1 VIYLST
7 GGWSNS
13 TAFESAER
21 LVDNGMR
28 FIEFSGGKYDPHCT
42 ARLCLMAQKC
52 DIQIHNYFPPPA
64 DPFVFN
70 LASLVEDVANK
81 SMLHATR
88 AIELASIL
96 GLGLYSFHAGFL
108 LDPNVRDLGEEFKVG
123 SVVDREIGLNLFL
136 ERVNELSQFASRLGI
151 RLLIEN
157 NVLSSTNQK
166 AFDGNPFLMADHH
179 ECSFVM
185 RNTPENVSL
194 LLDVAHLNVSSNS
207 LAFSKIE
214 FIEMANEYTFAY
226 HLSDNDGLSDSNEPV
241 TTDSWFW
248 PYIRKDLT
256 YYTLEVYGVS
266 VGELKR
272 QVELTERILLS

>member
-1 VIYLST
+1 MIYLST

-21 LVDNGMR
+21 LLDNGIR
-28 FIEFSGGKYDPHCT
+28 FIEFSGGKYDPQY
-42 ARLCLMAQKC
+42 ASRLSSMVEKC

-70 LASLVEDVANK
+70 LASLVEDVSNK

-96 GLGLYSFHAGFL
+96 GLGFYSFHAGFL
-108 LDPNVRDLGEEFKVG
+108 MDPNVRDLGEKFKVE
-123 SVVDREIGLNLFL
+123 SLVEREIGLNLFL
-136 ERVNELSQFASRLGI
+136 ERVNELSKYASRLGI

-157 NVLSSTNQK
+157 NGLSSTNHK
-166 AFDGNPFLMADHH
+166 AFGGNPFLMADPH

-214 FIEMANEYTFAY
+214 FIEIANEYTYAY

-241 TTDSWFW
+241 TIDSWFW
-248 PYIRKDLT
+248 PYIRKDLS
-256 YYTLEVYGVS
+256 YYSLEVYERSVS
-266 VGELKR
+266 ELKR
-272 QVELTERILLS
+272 QVELTEKILLS